1 MKMSLACRNGSHRCE
16 PRCTDDGGAKCTV
29 WKYTNTDLQH
39 RSPAM
44 MYECG
49 GKVCFGSTSMLC
61 DCHGSWKQS
70 GTGQPLTIHFHFAG
84 DEDKLKTT
92 FLFPQLHGD
101 DGRPIYFTGYDYKG
115 RFILL
120 EKRLAIDIAGRV
132 AHGDMS
138 RNRNNNQQQA
148 GHMSYPPWSRN
159 RNNNQHRRTRSRK
172 MLEDSGFLSRNGS
185 HRAALP
191 LRGLSIWRSCRTDL
205 HMDASAVDP

>member
-1 MKMSLACRNGSHRCE
+1 
-16 PRCTDDGGAKCTV
+16 
-29 WKYTNTDLQH
+29 
-39 RSPAM
+39 
-44 MYECG
+44 
-49 GKVCFGSTSMLC
+49 MLC
-61 DCHGSWKQS
+61 DWHGSWKQS

-92 FLFPQLHGD
+92 FLFPHLHGD

-132 AHGDMS
+132 AHGDVS
-138 RNRNNNQQQA
+138 RHRQQQA

-159 RNNNQHRRTRSRK
+159 RRTRSRT
-172 MLEDSGFLSRNGS
+172 MLDDSGFLSRNGS
-185 HRAALP
+185 HRADLP